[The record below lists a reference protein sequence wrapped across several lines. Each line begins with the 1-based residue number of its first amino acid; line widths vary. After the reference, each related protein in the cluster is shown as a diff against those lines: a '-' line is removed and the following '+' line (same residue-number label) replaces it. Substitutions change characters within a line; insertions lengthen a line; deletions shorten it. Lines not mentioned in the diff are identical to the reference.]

1 MMGEPANTEHDSPF
15 AFAVA
20 QFVFAEPGPTA
31 SRLKVRLGWA
41 AKVRKLV
48 SPTDAAV
55 TGLFTSIPSVAD
67 RHPGE
72 PSTPEQP
79 IKLRLVEFAT
89 SAFHGGP
96 GGVAEGSL
104 LNMTE
109 VSDTVTV
116 PADPVFKVP
125 MMLAEAVETKSKP
138 PARTATGAK
147 TSRKFPKVIVTSL
160 AMY

>member
-1 MMGEPANTEHDSPF
+1 
-15 AFAVA
+15 V
-20 QFVFAEPGPTA
+20 FVEPGPIA

-41 AKVRKLV
+41 AKVRKLF
-48 SPTDAAV
+48 SPIDAAV
-55 TGLFTSIPSVAD
+55 TGLFTSIASVAD

-72 PSTPEQP
+72 LSTPDEQP
-79 IKLRLVEFAT
+79 TKLRLVPFPT

-96 GGVAEGSL
+96 GGVDEGSR
-104 LNMTE
+104 LNVTE
-109 VSDTVTV
+109 LIVTVTV
-116 PADPVFKVP
+116 PPDPVFKLP
-125 MMLAEAVETKSKP
+125 MMLAEAFETISKP